1 MFDKN
6 ELSEKIN
13 DILTNNKVIDDSI
26 IAAIK
31 QKRGRK
37 SNKELELLKK
47 YNDLKNIEPV
57 NKPQKKRG
65 RKPKGGKLIKP
76 NINSNM
82 EVENKTSN
90 IILHLKCNSNDLN
103 ETQDFL
109 SEISYNPNIENIQA
123 FDEYS
128 ENKIKPQFFTIE
140 VNNDKTINQENDNKK
155 YITPNVV
162 EKDTVIENDISIK
175 IIWQKLKELRNKFN
189 KNSINDKKSSC
200 FWCTCEFDWPPVHIP
215 KAFINNSYDVYGC
228 FCMPECG
235 AGYLFSENLDT
246 STKWERYA
254 MLNNLYVDIY
264 NYKDNVKPAPD
275 PRYLLNKYYGDLSI
289 EEYRLLIRK
298 CKHRMMVVNKP
309 LTHVLPELVEDSIDN
324 SSKNNNLYRL
334 SRKKPSYNKLK
345 TDDKSWAF

>member
-128 ENKIKPQFFTIE
+128 RIK
-140 VNNDKTINQENDNKK
+140 
-155 YITPNVV
+155 
-162 EKDTVIENDISIK
+162 
-175 IIWQKLKELRNKFN
+175 
-189 KNSINDKKSSC
+189 
-200 FWCTCEFDWPPVHIP
+200 
-215 KAFINNSYDVYGC
+215 
-228 FCMPECG
+228 
-235 AGYLFSENLDT
+235 
-246 STKWERYA
+246 
-254 MLNNLYVDIY
+254 LNHNF
-264 NYKDNVKPAPD
+264 
-275 PRYLLNKYYGDLSI
+275 LL
-289 EEYRLLIRK
+289 
-298 CKHRMMVVNKP
+298 
-309 LTHVLPELVEDSIDN
+309 
-324 SSKNNNLYRL
+324 
-334 SRKKPSYNKLK
+334 
-345 TDDKSWAF
+345 